1 MLTDRTVT
9 SLLEA
14 FSSADPTPGGGSAA
28 ALVGATGTAL
38 LAMVAGMPKSRT
50 NAIAEREALDHAQTE
65 LLALRDTLADLIDR
79 DASAYD
85 LVIAAFRKPKGTDE
99 EKAERKAAVQDAMR
113 VATEVPL
120 ETMRACVAAMRAGL
134 ATAVHGNPSAASD
147 AKVGF
152 RLLMAATEG
161 ARDNVDINLGGLTD
175 TALQTAIRD
184 EAARLMAEAVT
195 HTSSVLSVPQAP

>member
-9 SLLEA
+9 GLLDA
-14 FSSADPTPGGGSAA
+14 FSAADPTPGGGSAA

-50 NAIAEREALDHAQTE
+50 NAIAEREALDHARIQ
-65 LLALRDTLADLIDR
+65 LLGLRDTLAGLIDR
-79 DASAYD
+79 DAAAYD

-99 EKAERKAAVQDAMR
+99 EKLDRKAAVQDATR

-120 ETMRACVAAMRAGL
+120 ETIRACVAAMRAGL

-175 TALQTAIRD
+175 TALQTTIRD
-184 EAARLMAEAVT
+184 EAARLMAEAIT
-195 HTSSVLSVPQAP
+195 HTSSVLSVSQAP

>member
-99 EKAERKAAVQDAMR
+99 EKAERKAAVQDATR

-175 TALQTAIRD
+175 TALQTTIRD
-184 EAARLMAEAVT
+184 EAARLMAEAAT
-195 HTSSVLSVPQAP
+195 HVSTVIT